1 MDIVVDLD
9 IPVMSYDLK
18 NNFKGNN
25 FLESDDF
32 L

>member
-9 IPVMSYDLK
+9 IPVMCYDLK

-25 FLESDDF
+25 FLESS
-32 L
+32 

>member
-25 FLESDDF
+25 FLESG
-32 L
+32 

>member
-9 IPVMSYDLK
+9 IPVMSYGLK
-18 NNFKGNN
+18 NNFKSN